1 MGKPVLFLFLIAA
14 SVTDLN
20 FRYID
25 NYQNLF
31 YFILGLSFLTLE
43 KGIGGFADGIF
54 TALLSFLILYVF
66 FAGRLLGAGDIK
78 FIMAIGAFL
87 GHGKV
92 LDCVIPITVSGV
104 IVMIIMFIRE
114 GGIKR
119 VKIPM
124 AVPISL
130 GIIWKCF

>member
-1 MGKPVLFLFLIAA
+1 MPFLFLFLIAA
-14 SVTDLN
+14 SVTDLS

-31 YFILGLSFLTLE
+31 YFILGLSFMTLE
-43 KGIGGFADGIF
+43 KGVGGFADGIY
-54 TALLSFLILYVF
+54 TAVLTFLILYFF

-78 FIMAIGAFL
+78 FIMALGAFL
-87 GHGKV
+87 GHCRM

-104 IVMIIMFIRE
+104 AVMIIMFIRE

-130 GIIWKCF
+130 GIIWECF